1 MLCKGC
7 SEIVIEG
14 EICKVCGTDSVVVKT
29 AKQEKAE
36 AKQAA
41 ADLKAEKKSHK
52 K

>member
-14 EICKVCGTDSVVVKT
+14 EICKICGTDSTVKT